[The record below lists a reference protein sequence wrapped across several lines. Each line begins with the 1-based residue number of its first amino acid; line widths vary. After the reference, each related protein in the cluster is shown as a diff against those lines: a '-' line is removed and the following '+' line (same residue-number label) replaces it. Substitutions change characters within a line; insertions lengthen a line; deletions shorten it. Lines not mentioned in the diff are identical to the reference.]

1 MEENKDMELEALM
14 QEPPSGEKK
23 KKKKSKR
30 RKKIIIAAAVLLIFI
45 VGIINVL
52 GAGQTPAVMVT
63 TTALRQGAIQNKIAL
78 SGPVSGTDSAE
89 VVSNLHAEIEEILV
103 KEGDKVTKG
112 QVLARLNPE
121 DVERDVAIAQNAYQ
135 LAVANY
141 EDAQREAVN
150 GYAKAKQDYSAARDN
165 YSRTSTLYQAGDIS
179 RVDYETALNTMND
192 AKRSMESYTLENGEP
207 VASQSYSL
215 QVRNAEFELQQKQ
228 KRLEETEIV
237 SPIAGT
243 VVRVNSRVGRF
254 ADVVDDDKPL
264 FAIDNLEAL
273 ELKINVSE
281 YSIGKIEIGQKAVI
295 RADIIGKDQ
304 TEEGIVAS
312 ISPTGEEKGGGSTER
327 VIPITI
333 QILNPDTGLIAG
345 ITGKAELVLEEE
357 TEALIVPVSAVYQ
370 MDDQIMIA
378 AAENG
383 VVRLIPVITGIES
396 DIEVQVFGAEGSD
409 AGLQA
414 DMRIITNPSAELYD
428 GQQVLEQPVG

>member
-1 MEENKDMELEALM
+1 MEENKDLELEALM
-14 QEPPSGEKK
+14 QEPASGDKK

-30 RKKIIIAAAVLLIFI
+30 RKKIIIAVVVLLVFI
-45 VGIINVL
+45 VGIINVM
-52 GAGQTPAVMVT
+52 GAGKSSAVMVT
-63 TTALRQGAIQNKIAL
+63 TAGLRQGPIQNKLSL

-150 GYAKAKQDYSAARDN
+150 GYAKAKQDYAAARDN

-179 RVDYETALNTMND
+179 KVDYEKALNDMND

-207 VASQSYSL
+207 VASQSYYL
-215 QVRNAEFELQQKQ
+215 QVKNAEFELQQKQ
-228 KRLEETEIV
+228 KRLDETEIV

-333 QILNPDTGLIAG
+333 EILNPDTGLIAG

-357 TEALIVPVSAVYQ
+357 TEAWIVPVSAVYQ
-370 MDDQIMIA
+370 KDDQVMIA
-378 AAENG
+378 AVENG
-383 VVRLIPVITGIES
+383 MVRLIPIEAGIES
-396 DIEVQVFGAEGSD
+396 DIEVQISGAEGTD
-409 AGLQA
+409 AGFHT
-414 DMRIITNPSAELYD
+414 DMRIITNPSAELFD